1 MIETLDNSVGKICGI
16 IDSLGISDNTIIIF
30 NSDNGGSEPIT
41 DNYTV
46 RGGKGMPYE
55 GGNRVPLIVKWPDV
69 TKAGG
74 VSDCPVN
81 NIDFFSTFQMYLEG
95 KIGDEL
101 DGADI
106 YPLLNNEKS
115 SIERDLFWHFPAY
128 LESYTDNGKGFRA
141 KPYTSVRSGKWKLI
155 YYYENENTE
164 LFDLDKDPLE
174 EYDLSCVNE
183 EMVSILKKKIF
194 SWIERVN
201 APVPTK
207 LNPYYEGD

>member
-1 MIETLDNSVGKICGI
+1 MIS
-16 IDSLGISDNTIIIF
+16 SLLFKCIW
-30 NSDNGGSEPIT
+30 
-41 DNYTV
+41 
-46 RGGKGMPYE
+46 K
-55 GGNRVPLIVKWPDV
+55 
-69 TKAGG
+69 
-74 VSDCPVN
+74 
-81 NIDFFSTFQMYLEG
+81 
-95 KIGDEL
+95 
-101 DGADI
+101 
-106 YPLLNNEKS
+106 EKS